1 MPILPGLLAPV
12 VGPPASQFLIYYS
25 ATTATVLARI
35 FPPFKS
41 QVTGILIAQKI
52 QDKDLTKKYMHLAYR
67 PLSSVIHYNK
77 FPLHRGQKI

>member
-41 QVTGILIAQKI
+41 GL
-52 QDKDLTKKYMHLAYR
+52 L
-67 PLSSVIHYNK
+67 LSLPPARSLFGEK
-77 FPLHRGQKI
+77 TPSSRGERREATDSINEAEEEAR